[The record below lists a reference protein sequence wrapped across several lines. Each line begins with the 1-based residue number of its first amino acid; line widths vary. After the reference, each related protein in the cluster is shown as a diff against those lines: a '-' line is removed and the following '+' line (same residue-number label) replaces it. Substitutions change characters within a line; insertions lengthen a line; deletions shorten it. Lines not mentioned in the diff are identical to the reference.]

1 MVAGH
6 MTRQRGTALT
16 VAAVLFGLLA
26 VSNLLKPL
34 EHLPVA
40 RLRLLRAPAAAA
52 IANAIAGPLFGLYLA
67 AYAAGIWGLRRWALP
82 MGVAYAG
89 YVIANLLA
97 FWAWG
102 PVEQGPGARL
112 FGLAY
117 MIVAIGVSAG
127 TAWLLPQRRA
137 DLV

>member
-1 MVAGH
+1 

-34 EHLPVA
+34 EIYPSHGFVFFGH
-40 RLRLLRAPAAAA
+40 RLHGV
-52 IANAIAGPLFGLYLA
+52 ANAIAGPLFGLYLA
-67 AYAAGIWGLRRWALP
+67 AYAFGIWGLRRWALP
-82 MGVAYAG
+82 LGVAYAA

-97 FWAWG
+97 FWARG

-127 TAWLLPQRRA
+127 TAWLLSQRRA